1 MGSLSHRT
9 DLQRS
14 KACPSGH
21 PTICPTAG
29 AKSMETRWSAL
40 MPDARNVTP
49 LYLQL
54 ARNLATAIHCG
65 VWSAGEAL
73 PSERTLS
80 DAIGVSRIT
89 ARKAIEL
96 LVEQGLIRRARGA
109 GSFITPRVEDPL
121 SRLTGFTKKMEQRG
135 FTADSVWLAREVRPA
150 HREEIVQLGLS
161 PGASVTSLRRL
172 RRADGIVMAVEHSA
186 LPVSIVPDPDAI
198 DGSLYT
204 YLEQRRVPVVRA
216 LQHFRAVN
224 ATGEIAALMGVEP
237 RAALLVIT
245 RVGFSADQRAI
256 ELTDTY
262 CRDGYYDFVAE
273 LRQ

>member
-1 MGSLSHRT
+1 
-9 DLQRS
+9 
-14 KACPSGH
+14 
-21 PTICPTAG
+21 
-29 AKSMETRWSAL
+29 METRWSAL
-40 MPDARNVTP
+40 MPDVRNVTP

-96 LVEQGLIRRARGA
+96 LVEQGLIRRSRGA

-121 SRLTGFTKKMEQRG
+121 SRLTGFTKKMQQRG
-135 FTADSVWLAREVRPA
+135 FRPDSVWLERGVRA
-150 HREEIVQLGLS
+150 ANRDELLHLGLS
-161 PGASVTSLRRL
+161 PGAAVTSLRRL

-186 LPVSIVPDPDAI
+186 LPVAIVPDPLVIGD
-198 DGSLYT
+198 SLYS
-204 YLEQRRVPVVRA
+204 YLEQRGAAVVRA

-224 ATGEIAALMGVEP
+224 ASSEIAALMAIEP
-237 RAALLVIT
+237 RTALLVIT
-245 RVGFSADQRAI
+245 RIGYSADQRAI

-262 CRDGYYDFVAE
+262 CRDDYYDFVAE
-273 LRQ
+273 LRT

>member
-1 MGSLSHRT
+1 
-9 DLQRS
+9 
-14 KACPSGH
+14 
-21 PTICPTAG
+21 
-29 AKSMETRWSAL
+29 METRWSAL

-80 DAIGVSRIT
+80 DSIGVSRIT

-135 FTADSVWLAREVRPA
+135 FTPDSVWLAREVRPA

-172 RRADGIVMAVEHSA
+172 RRADGTVMAVEHST
-186 LPVSIVPDPDAI
+186 LPVSIVPDPQAI
-198 DGSLYT
+198 DTSLYT
-204 YLEQRRVPVVRA
+204 YL
-216 LQHFRAVN
+216 
-224 ATGEIAALMGVEP
+224 
-237 RAALLVIT
+237 
-245 RVGFSADQRAI
+245 
-256 ELTDTY
+256 
-262 CRDGYYDFVAE
+262 
-273 LRQ
+273 

>member
-1 MGSLSHRT
+1 
-9 DLQRS
+9 
-14 KACPSGH
+14 
-21 PTICPTAG
+21 
-29 AKSMETRWSAL
+29 METRWSAL

-121 SRLTGFTKKMEQRG
+121 SRLTGFTKKMQQRG
-135 FTADSVWLAREVRPA
+135 FRPDSVWLERDIRAANRDELV
-150 HREEIVQLGLS
+150 HLGLS
-161 PGASVTSLRRL
+161 PGAAV
-172 RRADGIVMAVEHSA
+172 DGIVMAVEHSA
-186 LPVSIVPDPDAI
+186 LPAAIVPDPLAI
-198 DGSLYT
+198 GVSLYS
-204 YLEQRRVPVVRA
+204 YLEQRGAAVVRA

-224 ATGEIAALMGVEP
+224 ASSEIASLMDIEP
-237 RAALLVIT
+237 RSALLVIT
-245 RVGFSADQRAI
+245 RIGYSADQRAI

-262 CRDGYYDFVAE
+262 CRDDYYDFVAE
-273 LRQ
+273 LRT

>member
-1 MGSLSHRT
+1 
-9 DLQRS
+9 
-14 KACPSGH
+14 
-21 PTICPTAG
+21 
-29 AKSMETRWSAL
+29 METRWSAL

-135 FTADSVWLAREVRPA
+135 FTPDSVWLEREVRPA
-150 HREEIVQLGLS
+150 LREEIVQLGLS
-161 PGASVTSLRRL
+161 PGASVASLRRL

-186 LPVSIVPDPDAI
+186 LPVSIVPDPHAI
-198 DGSLYT
+198 DGSLYA
-204 YLEQRRVPVVRA
+204 YLEERGASVVRA

-224 ATGEIAALMGVEP
+224 ATGEIATLMGVEP

-245 RVGFSADQRAI
+245 RVGFSRDQHAI

>member
-1 MGSLSHRT
+1 
-9 DLQRS
+9 
-14 KACPSGH
+14 
-21 PTICPTAG
+21 
-29 AKSMETRWSAL
+29 METRWSAL
-40 MPDARNVTP
+40 MPDVRNVTP

-135 FTADSVWLAREVRPA
+135 FRPDSVWLERDIRAA
-150 HREEIVQLGLS
+150 NREEIVHLGLS
-161 PGASVTSLRRL
+161 PGAPVTSLRRL
-172 RRADGIVMAVEHSA
+172 RRAD
-186 LPVSIVPDPDAI
+186 LPASIVPDPQAI
-198 DGSLYT
+198 GDSLYR
-204 YLEQRRVPVVRA
+204 YLEQRGLAVVRA

-224 ATGEIAALMGVEP
+224 ATSEIAGLMDIEP
-237 RAALLVIT
+237 RTALLVIT
-245 RVGFSADQRAI
+245 RIGYSADQRAI

-262 CRDGYYDFVAE
+262 CRDDYYDFVAE

>member
-1 MGSLSHRT
+1 
-9 DLQRS
+9 
-14 KACPSGH
+14 
-21 PTICPTAG
+21 
-29 AKSMETRWSAL
+29 METRWSAL

-135 FTADSVWLAREVRPA
+135 FKPDSVWLARGERTASPDEN
-150 HREEIVQLGLS
+150 RQLGLS
-161 PGASVTSLRRL
+161 PGAGVASLRRL
-172 RRADGIVMAVEHSA
+172 RRADGIVMAVEHST
-186 LPVSIVPDPDAI
+186 LPASVVPQPLAI
-198 DGSLYT
+198 GASLYR
-204 YLEQRRVPVVRA
+204 YLE
-216 LQHFRAVN
+216 
-224 ATGEIAALMGVEP
+224 
-237 RAALLVIT
+237 
-245 RVGFSADQRAI
+245 
-256 ELTDTY
+256 
-262 CRDGYYDFVAE
+262 
-273 LRQ
+273 